1 MIEIAFARSNARYTN
16 PAILCDWKLQK
27 MHPGHALPL
36 RLRRLRLLHGLL
48 HSPAQGR
55 NTSGAMSRP
64 DHMIHQPQAKR
75 CHSSPASPRTSSEQP
90 MQVFEHSTATIYLDF
105 ITSSEPPSPS
115 ADFFTAFF
123 AAFLAAIA
131 RTRNKTTSRKLE
143 HRTSR
148 LRSASMPQGAH
159 PGLFPPLS
167 ERHASLD
174 RRSAELHAS
183 WHLHAP
189 AAQPPVE
196 AESGH
201 ACVCASEAP
210 PPEGTPPSHRSS
222 PAPLCSTLSP
232 QFRAHASKR

>member
-1 MIEIAFARSNARYTN
+1 MEAAAEKSTPVTRFPFVFGAFVFFTVFFTALRKAGTRQARCQDRITRSASLKRNDAT
-16 PAILCDWKLQK
+16 
-27 MHPGHALPL
+27 
-36 RLRRLRLLHGLL
+36 RL
-48 HSPAQGR
+48 
-55 NTSGAMSRP
+55 
-64 DHMIHQPQAKR
+64 PQA
-75 CHSSPASPRTSSEQP
+75 PEQVP
-90 MQVFEHSTATIYLDF
+90 SNPCKSIRLPQF
-105 ITSSEPPSPS
+105 ICILGPPSPS

-174 RRSAELHAS
+174 RRSAVLHAS

-232 QFRAHASKR
+232 QFRAHASKQ